1 MPNSTD
7 NPRRPLRPMP
17 TSRRAAIRRLLAPAL
32 LALLGSVFAI
42 VYQKRFGPHPAMTL
56 AVARFDNRSGDAKLD
71 RFARGLTDA
80 VVQELI
86 KVAGPRYDVEGDA
99 SILHTPRERRDLAA
113 IAASLH
119 ASYIVTGE
127 VVRTGNHVRVQ
138 VRLIRMPEQKEV
150 SVTNVDRFTTDPVKD
165 EPLMARSIAGDLND
179 RVGPL
184 PPPNI
189 H

>member
-80 VVQELI
+80 VV
-86 KVAGPRYDVEGDA
+86 
-99 SILHTPRERRDLAA
+99 PRERRDLAA

-127 VVRTGNHVRVQ
+127 VERAGNHVRVQ